1 VGVVLRTRP
10 GVKPIYVSPGHL
22 VDLNGCLRLVLRCC
36 RGFRIPQPIRTAH
49 QTVQRAV
56 RA

>member
-1 VGVVLRTRP
+1 VVLRTRP

-22 VDLNGCLRLVLRCC
+22 VDLDGCRRLALRCC
-36 RGFRIPQPIRTAH
+36 RGFRIPHPIRTAH